1 MVDGPA
7 TQLARTAHAPTAIVS
22 AMAQELA
29 ALLAH
34 HEGDFTP
41 QRHAGRNFHVGRL
54 HGEPVVLVLC
64 GVGKV
69 AAATTTALLAE
80 RFGVRQVVFTGVAGG
95 LGPGVR
101 VGDVVLGDTLL
112 QHDMD
117 ASPLF
122 PRWEVPLTGR
132 SEFPADAALSEA
144 LAQAAA
150 AVLAEPGHYGQAAA
164 GRSTAECDAQARALG
179 VHDPVLHRGLVISG
193 DRFVA
198 TAAESQALQT
208 ALPAALAVEMEGA
221 AIAQVCH
228 DLGLPFAVLRTI
240 SDRADDSAHVDFLR
254 FIEVVAARA
263 SAAIVGR
270 WLRAQRAAG

>member
-1 MVDGPA
+1 MTERPS
-7 TQLARTAHAPTAIVS
+7 TAVRPRTAIVA

-34 HEGDFTP
+34 LDGDFTV
-41 QRHAGRNFHVGRL
+41 QAHAGRRFHVGRL

-64 GVGKV
+64 GIGKV
-69 AAATTTALLAE
+69 AAATTAVLLAE
-80 RFGVRQVVFTGVAGG
+80 RYGVQRLVFTGVAGG
-95 LGPGVR
+95 LAPGVR
-101 VGDVVLGDTLL
+101 VGDVVVAGSLL

-132 SEFPADAALSEA
+132 SEFAADAPLSEA
-144 LAQAAA
+144 LAAAA
-150 AVLAEPGHYGQAAA
+150 AQVLAEPGHYGAA
-164 GRSTAECDAQARALG
+164 GLSDEVHALG
-179 VHDPVLHRGLVISG
+179 VHEPALHQGLIVSG
-193 DRFVA
+193 DRFVSSA
-198 TAAESQALQT
+198 GESVALQA

-221 AIAQVCH
+221 ALAQVCH

-240 SDRADDSAHVDFLR
+240 SDRADDSAHVDFMR
-254 FIEVVAARA
+254 FIEVVASHA

-270 WLRAQRAAG
+270 WLQSLPGR

>member
-1 MVDGPA
+1 
-7 TQLARTAHAPTAIVS
+7 
-22 AMAQELA
+22 
-29 ALLAH
+29 
-34 HEGDFTP
+34 
-41 QRHAGRNFHVGRL
+41 
-54 HGEPVVLVLC
+54 
-64 GVGKV
+64 
-69 AAATTTALLAE
+69 
-80 RFGVRQVVFTGVAGG
+80 VFTGVAGG
-95 LGPGVR
+95 LAPGVK
-101 VGDVVLGDTLL
+101 VGDVVVATSLL

-132 SEFPADAALSEA
+132 SEFPADEVLSAA

-150 AVLAEPGHYGQAAA
+150 QVLAEPGHYGAA
-164 GRSTAECDAQARALG
+164 GLAHAVHALG
-179 VHDPVLHRGLVISG
+179 VHAPGLHRGLIVSG

-198 TAAESQALQT
+198 TEAESRTLQD

-254 FIEVVAARA
+254 FIEVVASHA

-270 WLRAQRAAG
+270 WLQSLPGR